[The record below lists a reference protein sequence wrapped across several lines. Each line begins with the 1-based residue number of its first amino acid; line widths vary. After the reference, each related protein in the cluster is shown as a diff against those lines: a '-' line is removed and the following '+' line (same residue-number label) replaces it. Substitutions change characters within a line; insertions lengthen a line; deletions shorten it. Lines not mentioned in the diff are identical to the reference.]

1 VTYAPT
7 SPFRRKRP
15 AGHGDGRTVI
25 EIFAPD
31 RDATDLLLL
40 YAAPLF
46 PAKIAPGAVWIVR
59 LQVPG
64 GGGSMLELLSLVQ
77 RWLKGARLP
86 WANVRYDG
94 RSYLI
99 RPSTE
104 FAQFAAAATANH
116 DTPGGRE
123 RATAWENVQS
133 SDREA
138 DDLLHRHVSRLGA
151 GAIRTIRRR
160 AARPG
165 RGPVRESS

>member
-1 VTYAPT
+1 MTYAPT

-15 AGHGDGRTVI
+15 AGLADRGTEI

-31 RDATDLLLL
+31 RDSTDLLLL
-40 YAAPLF
+40 HAAPLF
-46 PAKIAPGAVWIVR
+46 PAEIASGSVWIVR

-64 GGGSMLELLSLVQ
+64 GGGSMLALLSLVQ
-77 RWLKGARLP
+77 RWLEAARLP
-86 WANVRYDG
+86 SANVRHDG

-104 FAQFAAAATANH
+104 FAQFAAAAAANH
-116 DTPGGRE
+116 GTTGGGDRS
-123 RATAWENVQS
+123 TGWENVQS

-138 DDLLHRHVSRLGA
+138 DDPLHRHASRLGA

-160 AARPG
+160 AARPH
-165 RGPVRESS
+165 RGPVRESG